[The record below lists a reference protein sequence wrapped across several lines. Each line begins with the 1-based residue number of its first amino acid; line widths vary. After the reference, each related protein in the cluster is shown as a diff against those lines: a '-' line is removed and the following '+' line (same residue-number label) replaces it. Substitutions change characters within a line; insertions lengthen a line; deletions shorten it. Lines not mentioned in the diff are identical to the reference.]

1 MTAKVL
7 GAAFVALAAG
17 TTLRTVFL
25 QWRSEERLLGEMA
38 SALSHTVCQIRWKNQ
53 SLSAVFSSLAA
64 KDAVGRYFEKV
75 AEEMNRKIPLQEAW
89 NNAFFDFPVAQEVLM
104 QVQLDGDETHLL
116 SSLER
121 AAERLR
127 SMQDERRKRRPEQ
140 RKLCTAAALCVTGTL
155 ILLLL

>member
-7 GAAFVALAAG
+7 GAACVALAAG

-38 SALSHTVCQIRWKNQ
+38 SALSRTACQIRWKNQ
-53 SLSAVFSSLAA
+53 SLSTVFFSLAGE
-64 KDAVGRYFEKV
+64 DTVGRYFEKI
-75 AEEMNRKIPLQEAW
+75 AEELDSKTPLQEAW
-89 NNAFFDFPVAQEVLM
+89 NKVFFEFPVAEEVLI
-104 QVQLDGDETHLL
+104 QVELDGDEAHLL

-127 SMQDERRKRRPEQ
+127 SMQEERRKRRPEQ
-140 RKLCTAAALCVTGTL
+140 RKLCTAAALCVAGTM